1 MNDEKQSFEKL
12 PDWDECCKF
21 LTHRCEFLEGRSRA
35 IIKGRAIDTQQRQ
48 KTNHMHLS
56 KSFITTN
63 ASCTYCD
70 SGSHYITQCK
80 SFSALQLTQ
89 RKDFVRKAML
99 CFNCLRKSHVITD
112 CSSKSRCKVCQGAHH
127 TLLHANSP
135 SPIKADSMTNQPQQS
150 LVPEHADS
158 NQHSRPRVSLIAR
171 TPKRGIIPTALVQ
184 IKDGHG
190 DFQIVRALLDSGSEV
205 NLITEETAKR
215 LKLEKS
221 RVSQSISG
229 VSNTTQ
235 TVIYN
240 VYTVLKSRVSEFKWC
255 SHFDVIK
262 RICNHQPSEPID
274 ISQWDIPNGIVLADP
289 NFDQSHRIDVLIGIE
304 GFFEAIRSGKCEVG
318 PGMPAFINTAFGWIV
333 GGNATHLANS
343 ATYKCNLIQERMSL
357 DECLDKFWEVEEYK
371 TAPQRFSEEEQLR
384 EQHYSDNVALTS
396 DATAVF
402 MCGSPLKSNN
412 TG

>member
-1 MNDEKQSFEKL
+1 MEANIENLAARVNRESDATELNHEELFNLQSISNPDATGLQRLVDTSSAIRGSLLSLASPNDVMNAIMTNLLLSKVDAETRLSYDEKQSFEKL
-12 PDWDECCKF
+12 PDWDEYCKF
-21 LTHRCEFLEGRSRA
+21 LTHRCQFLEGQSRA

-70 SGSHYITQCK
+70 PGSHYITQCK
-80 SFSALQLTQ
+80 SVSALQLMQ
-89 RKDFVRKAML
+89 RKDFVKKAML

-127 TLLHANSP
+127 TLLHAYSP

-171 TPKRGIIPTALVQ
+171 TAKRGIIPTALVQ

-215 LKLEKS
+215 LQLEKS

-235 TVIYN
+235 TVNYN
-240 VYTVLKSRVSEFKWC
+240 VYTVIKSRVSEFKWC
-255 SHFDVIK
+255 SHFAVIK

-274 ISQWDIPNGIVLADP
+274 ISQWDIPNG
-289 NFDQSHRIDVLIGIE
+289 
-304 GFFEAIRSGKCEVG
+304 
-318 PGMPAFINTAFGWIV
+318 
-333 GGNATHLANS
+333 
-343 ATYKCNLIQERMSL
+343 
-357 DECLDKFWEVEEYK
+357 
-371 TAPQRFSEEEQLR
+371 
-384 EQHYSDNVALTS
+384 
-396 DATAVF
+396 
-402 MCGSPLKSNN
+402 
-412 TG
+412 